1 MLFPGIRCCGAG
13 ENLKWDTEI
22 HRWNWAHRLRD
33 RPDFSPPWL
42 ILWPMTTSEAVVT
55 QISLALSP
63 PAPQF
68 SSPWEF
74 KWAHKWSSG
83 SSLLAPCCAA
93 CTATR
98 GQHLPTT
105 TAAGASPQAGCP
117 PSPIAAD
124 AQVSKGCLQSHCL
137 EPNQGFSS
145 SDAGSSL
152 SPPLLPWVPGSVFK
166 SLCLIYRKSF
176 SSMCWLILCP
186 LWVNW
191 PVGLSWRQTP
201 HCLLHHS
208 PQPLPLSVQ
217 AKLPSQKLF
226 PQWKSTHAKDTS
238 SLPTLTLH
246 DIYCLNP

>member
-1 MLFPGIRCCGAG
+1 MVNTLAYDHQWGSG
-13 ENLKWDTEI
+13 NSD
-22 HRWNWAHRLRD
+22 
-33 RPDFSPPWL
+33 L
-42 ILWPMTTSEAVVT
+42 IGFVSTCTPF
-55 QISLALSP
+55 
-63 PAPQF
+63 QF
-68 SSPWEF
+68 SMRIQV
-74 KWAHKWSSG
+74 SSQMVLR
-83 SSLLAPCCAA
+83 LLTPGPCCAA

-208 PQPLPLSVQ
+208 PQPLPVSVQ